1 MTFSFLDLLLI
12 IISSQGLFLLIAIQL
27 MPNKNRE
34 ANQAL
39 TFVLAIAS
47 FMLVAR
53 VLLYHIENPLVLRL
67 GGAIDGAIYLFGPFL
82 YLYIRRLTFREQ
94 KIYRLNWKH
103 FILVMIYSIYFM
115 WSLSLDMSAFMEFR
129 RSWSAGIAY
138 GLVELAGIVSI
149 SFYLIKSFKLYRIF
163 KENQVAE
170 VSFDQQVLK
179 YLQSLLWALSIFIV
193 LWMVGFVGAYILRYY
208 VFAVGYS
215 IMWISSAFM
224 MYIIGFYSLT
234 QPHIFRIQMPKK
246 EEVKTSKNRLK
257 QAEITKIQTSIESI
271 LEKDRVYLES
281 DLSLS
286 GLAEKLETTT
296 NNLSWVLNNVYKKTF
311 YELINEYRIHDF
323 IHRIQEN
330 QHKQLTLFSIALEVG
345 FNSKST
351 FNKAF
356 KSITHQTPT
365 NYIRQIESSTNR

>member
-1 MTFSFLDLLLI
+1 MTFSSLDLLLI

-27 MPNKNRE
+27 MPNKNKE
-34 ANQAL
+34 ANRAL

-47 FMLVAR
+47 FMLLAR
-53 VLLYHIENPLVLRL
+53 VLLYHIKNPIVLRL

-94 KIYRLNWKH
+94 IIYRLNWKH
-103 FILVMIYSIYFM
+103 FVPVMMYSIYFI
-115 WSLSLDMSAFMEFR
+115 WSLSLDMSALKEFR
-129 RSWSAGIAY
+129 RSWDAQIAFASI
-138 GLVELAGIVSI
+138 ELAGILSI
-149 SFYLIKSFKLYRIF
+149 SFYLLKSFRLYRIF
-163 KENQVAE
+163 KESQVAQ

-179 YLQSLLWALSIFIV
+179 YLKSLLWALNTFIV
-193 LWMVGFVGAYILRYY
+193 LWIVGFVGTYVFRYY
-208 VFAVGYS
+208 VFGIGYT

-246 EEVKTSKNRLK
+246 EEVKLSKSRLK
-257 QAEITKIQTSIESI
+257 PAEIEKLKNNLKSI
-271 LEKDRVYLES
+271 LEKDKIYLQS
-281 DLSLS
+281 DLNLS
-286 GLAEKLETTT
+286 GLAKKLETRT
-296 NNLSWVLNNVYKKTF
+296 NNLSWVLNNIYEKTF
-311 YELINEYRIHDF
+311 YELINEYRINDF
-323 IHRIQEN
+323 ILRIQEN

-356 KSITHQTPT
+356 KSVTQQTPT
-365 NYIRQIESSTNR
+365 NYIRQIESVSK